1 MRFEV
6 LTTLS
11 EDYCVLGYNA
21 IYSGKSVQMLQRNL
35 LPYL

>member
-6 LTTLS
+6 LTAVI
-11 EDYCVLGYNA
+11 EDYFVLGCDA
-21 IYSGKSVQMLQRNL
+21 IYSGKNVQMLQRNL

>member
-6 LTTLS
+6 LTTVT
-11 EDYCVLGYNA
+11 EDYCVLGCDA